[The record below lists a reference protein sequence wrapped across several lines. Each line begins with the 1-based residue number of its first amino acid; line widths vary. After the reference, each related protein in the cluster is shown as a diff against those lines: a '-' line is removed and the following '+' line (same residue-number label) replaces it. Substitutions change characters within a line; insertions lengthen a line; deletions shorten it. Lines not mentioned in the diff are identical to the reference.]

1 MTRRARIDD
10 NLLSIGKI
18 IKDLRM
24 DLLLEKKSREYF
36 LNDRI
41 LKGLIEESSI
51 SLETL
56 KNIENGNTLPS
67 ITTLKTL
74 SIALEI
80 DFFDLLDKI
89 YDYI

>member
-1 MTRRARIDD
+1 MTRRTRVND
-10 NLLSIGKI
+10 NLVSIGKV

-24 DLLLEKKSREYF
+24 DLLLEKKAREYF
-36 LNDRI
+36 LSDRI
-41 LKGLIEESSI
+41 SKGLIEENSI

-67 ITTLKTL
+67 ITTLKIL

-80 DFFDLLDKI
+80 DFFDLLDRI

>member
-1 MTRRARIDD
+1 
-10 NLLSIGKI
+10 
-18 IKDLRM
+18 M

>member
-89 YDYI
+89 YD

>member
-1 MTRRARIDD
+1 MTRRTRVND
-10 NLLSIGKI
+10 NLVSIGKV

-24 DLLLEKKSREYF
+24 DLLLEKKTREYF
-36 LNDRI
+36 LSDRI
-41 LKGLIEESSI
+41 SKGLIEENSI

-67 ITTLKTL
+67 ITTLKIL

-80 DFFDLLDKI
+80 DFFDLLDRI

>member
-1 MTRRARIDD
+1 MTRRIRVDD